1 VGTPNFP
8 LAAAWKSLN
17 ETLKGRLIKFSQP
30 GAACYVA
37 TYDEFQCEAFR
48 KQLTNATAVG
58 ENPFMINWPQW
69 AGNPC
74 QPMADNYTADPE
86 APKCTQGKYPD
97 YAVAARSAEDVSIG
111 LKFAAKWN
119 IRVVVKNTGHDFLG
133 RSVGTGALSIWT
145 RHIQGFEWIENW
157 KKGKATPVSTLWLQS
172 TVDANLAIRQKSN
185 PQFGMAPG

>member
-1 VGTPNFP
+1 
-8 LAAAWKSLN
+8 
-17 ETLKGRLIKFSQP
+17 
-30 GAACYVA
+30 
-37 TYDEFQCEAFR
+37 
-48 KQLTNATAVG
+48 
-58 ENPFMINWPQW
+58 
-69 AGNPC
+69 
-74 QPMADNYTADPE
+74 MADNYTADPE

-185 PQFGMAPG
+185 PRFGMAPG